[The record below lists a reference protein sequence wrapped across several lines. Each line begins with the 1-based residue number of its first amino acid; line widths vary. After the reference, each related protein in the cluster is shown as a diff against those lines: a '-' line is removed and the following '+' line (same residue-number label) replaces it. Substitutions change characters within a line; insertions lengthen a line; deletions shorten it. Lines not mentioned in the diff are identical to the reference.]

1 MWQLEA
7 AWRVEEAGS
16 RRLQARTLHGHAIP
30 PRASRCR
37 IGDNTGC
44 SFGRHP
50 MSIPEST
57 DAPAAITAGPPHA
70 GLRIIA
76 IYEIV
81 KTVCLLLVAMAAFHL
96 DRQQNFEHLVH
107 WLEHLSLAD
116 SNSLRWKLVG
126 LLQDFGPSRFVAVGI
141 VALGY
146 AVLFGIEGVGLWLGR
161 YWAEWF
167 TVIATGSLIPLELY
181 ETLHRFGWL
190 KLVTLAGN
198 VAIVVYLVRVALQTR
213 ATRKALRHHTS

>member
-1 MWQLEA
+1 
-7 AWRVEEAGS
+7 
-16 RRLQARTLHGHAIP
+16 
-30 PRASRCR
+30 
-37 IGDNTGC
+37 
-44 SFGRHP
+44 

-57 DAPAAITAGPPHA
+57 AGAVAPTSHPHHS

-81 KTVCLLLVAMAAFHL
+81 KTVCLVLVAMAAFHL

-116 SNSLRWKLVG
+116 SDSLRWKLVG
-126 LLQDFGPSRFVAVGI
+126 LLQDFGPSRFVAVGA

-146 AVLFGIEGVGLWLGR
+146 AVLFGIEGVGLWLGK

-167 TVIATGSLIPLELY
+167 TVIATGSLVPLELY
-181 ETLHRFGWL
+181 ETLHGFGWL
-190 KLVTLAGN
+190 KLVALIGN
-198 VAIVVYLVRVALQTR
+198 AAIVVYLVRVALQTR
-213 ATRKALRHHTS
+213 TARHALKRHTS